1 MLTYIDYESIDI
13 REQQQKITRQGLYI
27 DEY

>member
-13 REQQQKITRQGLYI
+13 CEQRQKITRRGLYI